1 MSAGCPEPQG
11 WGGGGRWP
19 QPSPQRCDRGRGLRA
34 LGVRDP
40 GRAGGG
46 ARRGPRG
53 PPPSLKLV
61 VGGAH
66 GNPAPSRELAARVRS
81 GPPAAMPEPRGS
93 SPLRVNAAFAARYGR
108 YRERE
113 ELQRRECGAHARGS
127 RVVGADLVPP
137 GLIRWGGLSLCP
149 Q

>member
-1 MSAGCPEPQG
+1 MGGDCGHWASGIPEGPGAG
-11 WGGGGRWP
+11 
-19 QPSPQRCDRGRGLRA
+19 
-34 LGVRDP
+34 LG
-40 GRAGGG
+40 A
-46 ARRGPRG
+46 AREA
-53 PPPSLKLV
+53 PPSLKLA
-61 VGGAH
+61 VGVAH
-66 GNPAPSRELAARVRS
+66 GNPTPSRELAARVRS

-127 RVVGADLVPP
+127 RAVGADLVPP
-137 GLIRWGGLSLCP
+137 GLIRWGVSPCAP